1 MRLTTW
7 RAISGRPC
15 FAHRLPRK
23 QRRDG
28 SDGFRVPDGF
38 AELLARQ
45 PQEPPRLHRERV
57 QLCHEHAVDIGR
69 ERIRQLYA
77 GGKAMGGGMFIKRWY
92 RGLMIGVNR

>member
-57 QLCHEHAVDIGR
+57 KLRHQHAVDQGLALVDFSAQL
-69 ERIRQLYA
+69 ERSLCD
-77 GGKAMGGGMFIKRWY
+77 
-92 RGLMIGVNR
+92 RGCA